1 MALAVTSEFQV
12 GSKKKEEGE
21 VVKGKGESG
30 RKKLRGKEG
39 YVKRYMPN
47 QSAYLLSHSSRHTIL
62 LNFQC
67 SGNLASARLYLIY
80 QNIIRLLLSIKEL
93 GNVFCF

>member
-39 YVKRYMPN
+39 YVKRYMPS
-47 QSAYLLSHSSRHTIL
+47 QPP
-62 LNFQC
+62 F
-67 SGNLASARLYLIY
+67 
-80 QNIIRLLLSIKEL
+80 
-93 GNVFCF
+93 